1 MMLVCPSCG
10 KQFDVESILVKHY
23 LRCWKENHLNHK
35 SKSAP
40 CSADINTRE
49 ENQDILNFFNS
60 FK

>member
-1 MMLVCPSCG
+1 MMFVCPSCG
-10 KQFDVESILVKHY
+10 KQFDVEEILVKHY
-23 LRCWKENHLNHK
+23 LQCWKENHPNHK

-40 CSADINTRE
+40 RSADINTRK